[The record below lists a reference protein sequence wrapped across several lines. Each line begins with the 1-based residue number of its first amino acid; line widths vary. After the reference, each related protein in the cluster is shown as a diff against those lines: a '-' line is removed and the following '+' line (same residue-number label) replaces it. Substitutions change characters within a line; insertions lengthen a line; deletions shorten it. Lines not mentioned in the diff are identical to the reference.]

1 MEHIKRKILCVGV
14 LAALLL
20 SITLTGV
27 AVSQPVQKGKA
38 MGKVAPQGLTP
49 DGVAGDISMNKAMRA
64 PIRVV
69 HSGHGFALNG
79 GELHVLRVHIVR
91 ARHVQPTYIRGLME
105 ANKSIE
111 RIRAEIEEGG
121 GEQIYRGHLR
131 LGESHY
137 RLANISVTDLGDNRT
152 VNADVMERGENG
164 KIVGAISVTTMD
176 HEGIRIG
183 DGTLTMSGG
192 QYPGEYRALL
202 DVLPPR
208 PRLRRPILQGQQ
220 K

>member
-20 SITLTGV
+20 SVALTGV
-27 AVSQPVQKGKA
+27 AVSQPVQNGNA
-38 MGKVAPQGLTP
+38 MGKVAQQGLTP
-49 DGVAGDISMNKAMRA
+49 DGAAGEISMNKAMRV

-69 HSGHGFALNG
+69 HSGHGFALN
-79 GELHVLRVHIVR
+79 ENEFHVLRVHIVR
-91 ARHVQPTYIRGLME
+91 ARHVQPAYLRGLME

-111 RIRAEIEEGG
+111 QIRAEIEGAEGQ
-121 GEQIYRGHLR
+121 QIYRGNLR
-131 LGESHY
+131 LGVNHY
-137 RLANISVTDLGDNRT
+137 RLANISVTASGDDQV

-164 KIVGAISVTTMD
+164 GKVGTISVTTKNY
-176 HEGIRIG
+176 ERTRIG

-208 PRLRRPILQGQQ
+208 PILRRPILQGQQ
-220 K
+220 E